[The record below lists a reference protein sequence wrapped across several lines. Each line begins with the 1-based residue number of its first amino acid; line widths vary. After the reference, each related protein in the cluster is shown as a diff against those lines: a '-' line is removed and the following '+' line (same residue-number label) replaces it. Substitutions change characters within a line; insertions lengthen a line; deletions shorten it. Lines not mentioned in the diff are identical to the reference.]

1 MLQRTLST
9 LLLLILLAPFTF
21 AKTDSIK
28 LLAISGSDG
37 GKGSIAD
44 IYLEVKPG
52 NGNIFI
58 DSFPLSKLDT
68 QISTRFANQIA
79 CDFLK
84 EDCGKYDFFY
94 TIRAKA
100 SIVGGPSAGGAI
112 TILTISVLSDLKL
125 DKKTV
130 ITGTINSGGLIGP
143 VAGLNEKIEAAIE
156 NNFTTIIIPKWQSD
170 LNLSEIEK
178 IKPEEKI
185 KIVKVKNIEEALYYF
200 TGKDFSTKE
209 NNFSVPETYSQK
221 MKEVSQ
227 MLCDRAYQIRSTITD
242 INNSL
247 YNISENFI
255 NKSIE
260 AEKREEYYS
269 RGSYCFSANIR
280 LRELDYQNK
289 SEEDLM
295 LIYNDTRKE
304 LELLK
309 GKLKKEN
316 LKTLSDLETNII
328 VIERLK
334 DAEKYLESTPY
345 DNLSGHFLAY
355 SKERLFSAVAWSGF
369 FDLKGKSIEL
379 DDIHLRT
386 VCLKKTA
393 EAEERI
399 NYLELYLPSFID
411 NIKDSLKDALE
422 SYYAEEYTQCIFKA
436 SKSKAEADILLTIL
450 TIREDELKNVI
461 LEKIEAIKKVIK
473 KLEPEGIFPI
483 IGYSYYE
490 YSNSLIEDDLI
501 SSVTFAEYSLEFS
514 RLDLYFPSKNNFKV
528 YISKEL
534 IVIFM
539 FGFLLGSL
547 ITMLTYV
554 VVKKKN
560 KTRR

>member
-1 MLQRTLST
+1 
-9 LLLLILLAPFTF
+9 
-21 AKTDSIK
+21 
-28 LLAISGSDG
+28 
-37 GKGSIAD
+37 
-44 IYLEVKPG
+44 
-52 NGNIFI
+52 
-58 DSFPLSKLDT
+58 
-68 QISTRFANQIA
+68 
-79 CDFLK
+79 
-84 EDCGKYDFFY
+84 
-94 TIRAKA
+94 
-100 SIVGGPSAGGAI
+100 
-112 TILTISVLSDLKL
+112 
-125 DKKTV
+125 
-130 ITGTINSGGLIGP
+130 
-143 VAGLNEKIEAAIE
+143 
-156 NNFTTIIIPKWQSD
+156 
-170 LNLSEIEK
+170 
-178 IKPEEKI
+178 
-185 KIVKVKNIEEALYYF
+185 
-200 TGKDFSTKE
+200 
-209 NNFSVPETYSQK
+209 
-221 MKEVSQ
+221 